1 MNLSPA
7 EIELLRSETKRP
19 AALGIILSFTI
30 IAFIFVSLRL
40 TTRFMV
46 IKNQGFEDYFIAVA
60 MVRTPLTV
68 NLDFFFRVLTLM
80 FVKVGIDRHGRMH
93 GQTCVAPP

>member
-7 EIELLRSETKRP
+7 EIELLRGETKRP
-19 AALGIILSFTI
+19 VALGIILSFTI

-40 TTRFMV
+40 STRFIV

-60 MVRTPLTV
+60 MVRYALP
-68 NLDFFFRVLTLM
+68 
-80 FVKVGIDRHGRMH
+80 
-93 GQTCVAPP
+93 